1 MDKAQSEIASVL
13 IEKREFVHK
22 LSAQIDQI
30 GLSDQQRGLLLI
42 NLSRGFEDSVLAT
55 EVFMSLKEHLDET
68 VRLGQ
73 DNDD

>member
-1 MDKAQSEIASVL
+1 MDKAQSEITSVL